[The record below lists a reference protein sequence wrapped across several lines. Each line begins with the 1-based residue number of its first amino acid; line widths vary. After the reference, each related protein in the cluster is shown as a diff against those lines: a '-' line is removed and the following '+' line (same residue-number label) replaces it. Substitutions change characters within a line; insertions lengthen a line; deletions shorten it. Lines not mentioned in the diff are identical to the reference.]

1 MLGSHLTRKKYDTK
15 NIKKHAR
22 RWQVSNS
29 AKPHSGSK
37 EKRKTK
43 VHNQNS
49 NKSDDSRK
57 SLDSQVPIELIETN
71 LRDTIPKKGFLA
83 EARNIWNDAV
93 ANRLRCDSP
102 VPAKKSTV
110 VSERNDYAEYHT
122 VSVPTPTIGPMSGLK
137 DGARVL
143 VVGVPMF

>member
-22 RWQVSNS
+22 RWQVSDS
-29 AKPHSGSK
+29 AKSHSGSK

-49 NKSDDSRK
+49 NKSDAAPVDDSNDSVFEKYNAFQRRHSIDSRK

-83 EARNIWNDAV
+83 EARNIWQWWYV
-93 ANRLRCDSP
+93 
-102 VPAKKSTV
+102 
-110 VSERNDYAEYHT
+110 
-122 VSVPTPTIGPMSGLK
+122 M
-137 DGARVL
+137 
-143 VVGVPMF
+143 